1 METQHETLSI
11 AEETDIALARIAG
24 RDLARGLGFDTVD
37 THCIVISISELANN
51 IFAFAGGGVIEL
63 REIEREGRGIGLE
76 VVASDSGPGIDD
88 LELAMT
94 DGQSTNGGL
103 GGGLPGVKRLMSEM
117 EITSVMGQGTVV
129 KAVKWLNEAEPARGI
144 DGPLRRL
151 VPVGG

>member
-1 METQHETLSI
+1 MKTRHETLSI
-11 AEETDIALARIAG
+11 VDETDIAMARIAG

-37 THCIVISISELANN
+37 VHCIVISISELATN
-51 IFAFAGGGVIEL
+51 IFAFAGRGVIEL
-63 REIEREGRGIGLE
+63 RQIESEDRGIGLE
-76 VVASDSGPGIDD
+76 VVASDSGPGIYD

-117 EITSVMGQGTVV
+117 EITSVVGQGTVV
-129 KAVKWLNEAEPARGI
+129 KAVKWLIEAEPTRGLG
-144 DGPLRRL
+144 GPLRRL